1 MQELGF
7 TAGELTPEDMQ
18 LMKEEK
24 KRWFFFF
31 GKEVVGWKWR
41 AGVVK
46 VDFEGLWCFETQE

>member
-24 KRWFFFF
+24 KRRVLFRK
-31 GKEVVGWKWR
+31 GGGGVEVKGR
-41 AGVVK
+41 SGG
-46 VDFEGLWCFETQE
+46 DRF